1 MKIPMT
7 VIAQQFIK
15 LFDGFRFTPRL
26 RLVLPEFE
34 FRIDIP
40 GEVIEQIN
48 IDEVRELG
56 EKADAGFVSMI
67 SASMSINLLRTE
79 AISQGLRCY

>member
-56 EKADAGFVSMI
+56 
-67 SASMSINLLRTE
+67 
-79 AISQGLRCY
+79 